1 MNFTWL
7 KKINAVVMSIFKW
20 VVIVFAVVMTCMTFF
35 NVVLRYVV
43 GITIAWSEE
52 LCRFLFIW
60 TTFLGVVVANDNEE
74 HMHLDFIVNLFP
86 YKVRKV
92 ILGIVYF
99 AIVCFLVVLTRGS
112 LRYTL
117 IQLDWTSSALHVPYG
132 AVYSIA
138 PVSFGVMAIQF
149 FCRAVR
155 QFMEIGH
162 PEDAVAKEA

>member
-7 KKINAVVMSIFKW
+7 KKINDVVMAIFKW
-20 VVIVFAVVMTCMTFF
+20 VVIVFAIVMTCMTFF

-43 GITIAWSEE
+43 GTTIAWSEE

-60 TTFLGVVVANDNEE
+60 TTFLGVVVANDKEE

-92 ILGIVYF
+92 ILGVVYLAVVVF
-99 AIVCFLVVLTRGS
+99 LAILARGA
-112 LRYTL
+112 LRYTI

-132 AVYSIA
+132 AVYSISL
-138 PVSFGVMAIQF
+138 VSFTVLAVQF
-149 FCRAVR
+149 FCRAIR

-162 PEDAVAKEA
+162 PEDAAVKEA